1 MKIDGE
7 RFAKQ
12 MQNDHHLKK
21 RAGNVNI
28 RRNTNYVKSTERNER
43 EYFILLKG
51 TPTRSYNNHKLLHI
65 HYSFGICKST
75 APSNKRKNH
84 LDISYS
90 GDFIHTSFKNWQTRK
105 SKKS

>member
-1 MKIDGE
+1 
-7 RFAKQ
+7 